1 MVSTQKTTVIKTTTE
16 TSRQTGNQSTEK
28 TSGPNGSLQSPKPK
42 GDNLQP
48 EQLEAGDNKTA
59 EMTSEQTGKFPST
72 TRITRKIRLFKP

>member
-1 MVSTQKTTVIKTTTE
+1 VFSLVLYILLSMVSTQKTTVIKTTTE
-16 TSRQTGNQSTEK
+16 T
-28 TSGPNGSLQSPKPK
+28 SLQSPKPK